1 MAAKNKCL
9 AKSNKPRTG
18 AKTTKKRRNT
28 VRFAEREVKSEQLC
42 IYQVQ

>member
-9 AKSNKPRTG
+9 AKSHKPRTG

-28 VRFAEREVKSEQLC
+28 VGFAEREARANSSASTEC
-42 IYQVQ
+42 

>member
-28 VRFAEREVKSEQLC
+28 VRFAEREGKSEQLC
-42 IYQVQ
+42 IHRVL